1 MTITIQQAI
10 DAIISAVPGAAVPGT
25 PPQDTV
31 DTVKIGDPAQPLTGI
46 VTTFLA
52 TVEVIEQASQ
62 LGANL
67 IITHEPIFYN
77 HRDESGL
84 AGGQTGLRGQTPSH
98 RAAAASSSGASTTSC
113 TPCGRIRPSPAC
125 SMSWN
130 GSPARCRSN
139 CTSAAFR
146 R

>member
-10 DAIISAVPGAAVPGT
+10 DTIIAAVPGG
-25 PPQDTV
+25 PPPDTV
-31 DTVKIGDPAQPLTGI
+31 DTVKIGDPTQPLTGI

-52 TVEVIEQASQ
+52 TVEVIEQAAQ

-77 HRDESGL
+77 HRDETDWL
-84 AGGQTGLRGQTPSH
+84 AGTIRSTRPNAGSSSSS
-98 RAAAASSSGASTTSC
+98 ASSSGASMTSC
-113 TPCGRIRPSPAC
+113 TPCSRIRPSPAC
-125 SMSWN
+125 WTSWN